1 MTQNK
6 SGIYSG
12 LAVKSSHFLKPC
24 KHGREFFLSRFLVGV
39 WLLYNAVLVS
49 AVQQRASAIRIHV
62 SPPSWACL
70 PPPNPP
76 PVLHDFFP
84 PAVYFK
90 HDGVY
95 VSTLLSQ
102 FIPPTPSPVLSTS
115 PALCLRL
122 DSHPANRFVSTTF
135 LDSIYMHYCMILLT
149 SVCNR
154 L

>member
-24 KHGREFFLSRFLVGV
+24 KNGREFFLSRFLVGV

-70 PPPNPP
+70 PPPSHPLGHHRALGRVSLCSTTSSHQLSILNMI
-76 PVLHDFFP
+76 
-84 PAVYFK
+84 VYTCQRCSLNSSHPLLPLFCPQVQPY
-90 HDGVY
+90 VY
-95 VSTLLSQ
+95 VSIPTLQIGSSV
-102 FIPPTPSPVLSTS
+102 PP
-115 PALCLRL
+115 
-122 DSHPANRFVSTTF
+122 F
-135 LDSIYMHYCMILLT
+135 
-149 SVCNR
+149 
-154 L
+154 